1 MIRFF
6 TPNENNNARFIGWW
20 RGCQNGLTGIV
31 GRDAASGGQKAAILP
46 MPMRVRWCC
55 TDTSKAV

>member
-31 GRDAASGGQKAAILP
+31 GRDAASGGKKAAILP
-46 MPMRVRWCC
+46 GANACKVVLYRY
-55 TDTSKAV
+55 K